1 MNSDQE
7 DALRDALSLLQEE
20 LHKLRTDAEDTYM
33 LQTALEET
41 IAASRAALRSLE
53 ENDADYYG

>member
-1 MNSDQE
+1 
-7 DALRDALSLLQEE
+7 
-20 LHKLRTDAEDTYM
+20 M